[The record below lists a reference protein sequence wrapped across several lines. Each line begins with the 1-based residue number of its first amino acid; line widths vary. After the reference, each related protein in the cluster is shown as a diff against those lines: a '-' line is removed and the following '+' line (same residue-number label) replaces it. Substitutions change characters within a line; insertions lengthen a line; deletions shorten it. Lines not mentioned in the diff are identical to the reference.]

1 MEFTLPKKNVISTIR
16 FNLQGSRKFMPKNWV
31 AVALMGLLFQA
42 AVANAVGLGRLTVLS
57 RLGQPFAAE
66 IDLINVSKDDLSSL
80 RVNLATPTAYQA
92 ANLRFDPVLNAL
104 RLTVERRDN
113 GTPYIRAT
121 SARRMTEPYLDL
133 LVELNSQDSKLQRG
147 YAALLDLPTV
157 TESATVTPAAAVAA
171 PATAPVPEKE
181 LTPARAPRSSRP
193 PRQPVVKDA
202 PSAVVPAPAIPPP
215 ALKPVEPA
223 KPEQAAPATQK
234 SEPDAVEVRKAEA
247 PEPPK
252 AVASVPATAT
262 APVPQKKIVPRP
274 PVQPSI
280 LDKAM
285 KHIVLIS
292 GIVLALLAAMGGWW
306 AMRRRRPAPWEASE
320 SMASAV
326 HAETPEDTT
335 MGVAATA
342 TGATPHREIPLVAT
356 VSNVTDVVD
365 PIDEA
370 KVYLEHGQD
379 ESAKSLLKEALS
391 KQPGRVD
398 IQMLLLEIL
407 AGSGDKDG
415 FNQLAGRLHKQTGG
429 TGDHWKRAMATGYAL
444 DPAYPLYSPADDVA
458 TVGAPAG
465 APVPAGA
472 AVPASARVDFDL
484 SSEPA
489 SPAPEPLALINTA
502 DLLLQDV
509 SASTGMDKAMVLV
522 RASAEPAATSA
533 QPFPAI
539 DFEFPSATTPLADE
553 VADKTIAPPTAKDD
567 PGLDFKVDLSS
578 IKPLPVDKPAPA
590 KAVPTIADDLLWEE
604 VQQKIDLARAYREMG
619 DKEGALEMLRE
630 VERDG
635 DAAHQAEARE
645 ILLSLE

>member
-1 MEFTLPKKNVISTIR
+1 
-16 FNLQGSRKFMPKNWV
+16 MPKNWM
-31 AVALMGLLFQA
+31 AVALLGLLFQA

-66 IDLINVSKDDLSSL
+66 IDLINVSKDDLASL

-104 RLTVERRDN
+104 RLSVERRDN
-113 GTPYIRAT
+113 GTPYIRAAST
-121 SARRMTEPYLDL
+121 RRMTEPYLDL
-133 LVELNSQDSKLQRG
+133 LVELTSQDSKLQRG
-147 YAALLDLPTV
+147 YAALLDLPEV
-157 TESATVTPAAAVAA
+157 AEPATASPVSVVAA
-171 PATAPVPEKE
+171 PATAPVPEKGVAS
-181 LTPARAPRSSRP
+181 ARTPRSSQA
-193 PRQPVVKDA
+193 PRQPVVKNA
-202 PSAVVPAPAIPPP
+202 PSAVVPAPAIPAPAAAAAAAGNIAIAPP

-223 KPEQAAPATQK
+223 KPAQAAPAAQK
-234 SEPDAVEVRKAEA
+234 SEPEAVEARKAEA
-247 PEPPK
+247 PEPPPK
-252 AVASVPATAT
+252 AATSVPAPAT
-262 APVPQKKIVPRP
+262 EPVPQKKIVPRP
-274 PVQPSI
+274 PVQPGI

-285 KHIVLIS
+285 NHIVLIS
-292 GIVLALLAAMGGWW
+292 GIALALLVAIGGWW
-306 AMRRRRPAPWEASE
+306 AMRRRRPAPWEASD
-320 SMASAV
+320 SMASVV
-326 HAETPEDTT
+326 HAETPEDGA
-335 MGVAATA
+335 MRVAAAA
-342 TGATPHREIPLVAT
+342 TGAAPLKEIPLVAT

-379 ESAKSLLKEALS
+379 ESAKNLLKEALS

-429 TGDHWKRAMATGYAL
+429 TGEHWKRAMAMGYAL

-465 APVPAGA
+465 APLP
-472 AVPASARVDFDL
+472 AVPVSASVDFDL
-484 SSEPA
+484 SIEPA

-502 DLLLQDV
+502 DMLLQDV
-509 SASTGMDKAMVLV
+509 GASTGMDKTMVLV
-522 RASAEPAATSA
+522 RASAEPAAPSA

-539 DFEFPSATTPLADE
+539 DFEFPSASTPLADE
-553 VADKTIAPPTAKDD
+553 IADKTIAAPAAKDD

-578 IKPLPVDKPAPA
+578 IKPTPVEKPVAA

-635 DAAHQAEARE
+635 DARHQAEARE
-645 ILLSLE
+645 ILLTLE

>member
-1 MEFTLPKKNVISTIR
+1 
-16 FNLQGSRKFMPKNWV
+16 MPKNWV

-42 AVANAVGLGRLTVLS
+42 TVGNAVGLGRLTVLS

-104 RLTVERRDN
+104 RLSVERRDN

-121 SARRMTEPYLDL
+121 SVRRMTEPYLDL

-157 TESATVTPAAAVAA
+157 TEPSTVTPAAAVAA

-181 LTPARAPRSSRP
+181 LTPTRAPRASRP

-223 KPEQAAPATQK
+223 KLEQAAPVAQK
-234 SEPDAVEVRKAEA
+234 SGPEAIEVGKAEA
-247 PEPPK
+247 PEPPPK
-252 AVASVPATAT
+252 AATSVPAPAT
-262 APVPQKKIVPRP
+262 APVPQKKIVPRT
-274 PVQPSI
+274 PVQPGI

-285 KHIVLIS
+285 NHIVLIS
-292 GIVLALLAAMGGWW
+292 GIALALLVAIGGWW
-306 AMRRRRPAPWEASE
+306 AMRRRRPAPWETRDP
-320 SMASAV
+320 MASAAHV
-326 HAETPEDTT
+326 ETPEDST
-335 MGVAATA
+335 MDVAATA
-342 TGATPHREIPLVAT
+342 TGAAPHKEIPHVAT

-379 ESAKSLLKEALS
+379 ESAKNLLKEALS

-429 TGDHWKRAMATGYAL
+429 TGEHWKRAMAMGYAL
-444 DPAYPLYSPADDVA
+444 DPAYPLYSPADDAA
-458 TVGAPAG
+458 TVGASAG

-472 AVPASARVDFDL
+472 AVPAYASVDFDL
-484 SSEPA
+484 STEPA

-509 SASTGMDKAMVLV
+509 SASTGMDKTMVLV

-533 QPFPAI
+533 QPFSAI

-553 VADKTIAPPTAKDD
+553 VDDKTIAPPTVKDD

-578 IKPLPVDKPAPA
+578 IKPLPVDKPALA

-645 ILLSLE
+645 ILLTLE